1 MAITV
6 TLAPELETQVR
17 SVAKQEG
24 LTADTYVGRL
34 LQRDL
39 YQRRVTV
46 SEAEANLLQQINI
59 GMPEEMWQRYH
70 LLIAKLEDETLQP
83 DEQQELAQII
93 DQREEANV
101 HRIDAL
107 IKLAQL
113 RSTTLN
119 ALIDELGIRPALYV

>member
-24 LTADTYVGRL
+24 LTTNTYIGKL

-46 SEAEANLLQQINI
+46 SEAEENLLQQINI
-59 GMPEEMWQRYH
+59 GMPEETWQRYH
-70 LLIAKLEDETLQP
+70 LLITKLEDETLQP

-101 HRIDAL
+101 RRIDAL

-113 RSTTLN
+113 RNTTLD
-119 ALIDELGIRPALYV
+119 ALIDELGVRPALYV